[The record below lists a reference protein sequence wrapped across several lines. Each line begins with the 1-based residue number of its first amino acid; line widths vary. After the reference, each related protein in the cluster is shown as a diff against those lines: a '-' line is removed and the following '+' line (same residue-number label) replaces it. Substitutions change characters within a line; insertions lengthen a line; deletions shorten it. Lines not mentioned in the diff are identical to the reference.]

1 MVTQSIQT
9 VAGAVIPD
17 TALVCE
23 VTDFI
28 RNAEDELLFDRSR
41 RVFLFGALAAFTD
54 GMKHR
59 PRTTFGTLNADVLQH
74 YDPTFVR
81 DDFVDIVLNSTWPDS
96 RPQPPPSD

>member
-9 VAGAVIPD
+9 VAGVVIPD
-17 TALVCE
+17 AALVRE

-28 RNAEDELLFDRSR
+28 RNAEDELLFDHSR

-59 PRTTFGTLNADVLQH
+59 PRTTFGHPERRRTPALRPRIRPRRLRRH
-74 YDPTFVR
+74 
-81 DDFVDIVLNSTWPDS
+81 
-96 RPQPPPSD
+96 RPQQRLA